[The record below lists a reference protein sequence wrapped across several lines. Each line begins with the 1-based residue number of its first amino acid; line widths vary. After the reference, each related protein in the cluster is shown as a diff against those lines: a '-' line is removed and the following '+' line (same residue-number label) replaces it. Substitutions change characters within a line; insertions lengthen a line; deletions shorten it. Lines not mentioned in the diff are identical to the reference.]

1 MGAAMNLGTFKK
13 FLTLC
18 GYPQSSSG
26 GGLPPS
32 GAAGGDLSGT
42 YPNPTVSKASSGLE
56 VTGNVTATGNVSV
69 QGALSSSANT
79 AVASVTNSGVTLNFA
94 APGGGDIDMFDST
107 QTANNRTGS
116 ILFYSGAMRFRF
128 YNDSHGTAVEPLVI
142 TGGQASGVASIALS
156 TSTAGLTL
164 GPSGAITSSSPSSSW
179 QHTGNFTVQSGA
191 ISSSAGA
198 GIASATNS
206 GVNLNYG
213 GTYGMVSLYDSTR
226 AANNRSAD
234 WLFING
240 GMQLRFANDGYTAFA
255 TALNI
260 SGGQASG
267 VTGITSNSGSGSW
280 TNTGTFGVTQS
291 GGNGIALQPSANGG
305 TPTLT
310 TNGANSN
317 VSLNISTQGSGGINL
332 NSATAVTG
340 TLSVT
345 STSTLTGAVS
355 MPGGTNGPLTISEG
369 YTVATLPAASTAL
382 KGARAFVTDAANPTW
397 NNPVAGGSS
406 NTVPVFCNG
415 NVWVVG

>member
-1 MGAAMNLGTFKK
+1 MRK
-13 FLTLC
+13 FLFLLALLPALAFGQYYGPVYNPANVAIT
-18 GYPQSSSG
+18 G
-26 GGLPPS
+26 GT
-32 GAAGGDLSGT
+32 AAFTG
-42 YPNPTVSKASSGLE
+42 TVST
-56 VTGNVTATGNVSV
+56 TGNINI
-69 QGALSSSANT
+69 QGALSSTANT
-79 AVASVTNSGVTLNFA
+79 NPASVTNSGVALNFA

-267 VTGITSNSGSGSW
+267 ITGITSTSGSGSW
-280 TNTGTFGVTQS
+280 THTGTFGVTQS

-340 TLSVT
+340 TFSVT

-355 MPGGTNGPLTISEG
+355 MPGGTNGPLTISQG
-369 YTVATLPAASTAL
+369 YTVATLPTCNTAS
-382 KGARAFVTDAANPTW
+382 KGARAFVTDAATPTF
-397 NNPVAGGSS
+397 NSPVTGSNS

-415 NVWVVG
+415 NSWVAG